1 MILIRRMTLD
11 DIPAVAVMEKET
23 FTDPWSE
30 KVYRET
36 LAIEDVVYLVA
47 VDDEKV
53 VSVTENTELNNG
65 SYLIVGACG
74 IRNIVGEGEITNVMV
89 KPQYRNRGVAAQ
101 MLSKLLEEGTNL
113 GASDFTL
120 EVRAS
125 NASAIHLY
133 EKIGFVTEGV
143 RKDFYDHPKEDAL
156 IMWKR
161 KAVE

>member
-1 MILIRRMTLD
+1 MTLE

-36 LAIEDVVYLVA
+36 LAYEEVVYLVA
-47 VDDEKV
+47 VDDEAV
-53 VSVTENTELNNG
+53 VSVTEDAELNNG
-65 SYLIVGACG
+65 SYQIFGACG

-89 KPQYRNRGVAAQ
+89 KPQYRNRGIAAQ
-101 MLSKLLEEGTNL
+101 MLSQLLEEGKKL